1 MPGEFVALIA
11 RQALDEGPTCTS
23 WPGLMF
29 YRIEQNA
36 SRPIGMRLVLSHCV

>member
-29 YRIEQNA
+29 YRIEQTHLD
-36 SRPIGMRLVLSHCV
+36 PLG